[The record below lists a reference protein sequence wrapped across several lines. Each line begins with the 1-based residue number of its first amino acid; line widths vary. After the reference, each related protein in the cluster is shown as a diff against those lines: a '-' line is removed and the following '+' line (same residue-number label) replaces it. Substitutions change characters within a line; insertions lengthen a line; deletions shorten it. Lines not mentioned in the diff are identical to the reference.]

1 MQTMDLLNQPEE
13 KEVTDYL
20 TLMNSLTLGKRKN
33 REEIPL
39 SVIAGSHQK
48 NKTMTSLDRSQVCD
62 TNSQTQTS
70 SKISVVDSISKEKD
84 LKPFWND
91 ACRVISSHL
100 LSHTEIDS
108 VGLGLKSL
116 NTLST
121 KMVEKSWFSTN
132 LTHHQ
137 NLNLPQTSLQ
147 SFMSSLAV
155 CTDSEGT
162 LTKSRRIRIYPTKE
176 QKIRFK
182 GWFGVSRLFYNNTID
197 HYNNPD
203 KDTINWMG
211 VAKGLTDRLCEDYVK
226 TTPYQVKKIAVKDG
240 YQSFITNVRKT
251 KKTGRGF
258 KLGFRSKKNPVQSC
272 YIPKTAVKDEG
283 IYHTIAGKLK
293 YSERLGLVNKDCRLI
308 YDNGRW
314 FISIPTEYGRKMF
327 IENQEDIIAID
338 PGVRSFVSLF
348 SAKGVYGHIGK
359 TDFSTIQRL
368 CDHMDKLISRM
379 TLEKNKLKKDSMRR
393 ALMRV
398 RHKLRDLTDELH
410 NKVIMFLVKNFK
422 VVVYPEF
429 DVSNMVVKGRRR
441 LNRKSARNMLNWG
454 FYKFSEKLKRKC
466 DEYGVKLI
474 RICEAYTSRTNSFT
488 GEVMNIGSKK
498 QFTYMGKPI
507 DRDINGARNILIR
520 ALRDGSATS
529 WDTGGCLVQNL

>member
-1 MQTMDLLNQPEE
+1 MLVPLRKAIELTGLSSTTLRKYGDNGFIKSTKGKGGHRLFDVDELVNYGKTEEPKGNPVVCYCRVSSKKQNDDL
-13 KEVTDYL
+13 V
-20 TLMNSLTLGKRKN
+20 R
-33 REEIPL
+33 
-39 SVIAGSHQK
+39 
-48 NKTMTSLDRSQVCD
+48 QVPTCD
-62 TNSQTQTS
+62 TNSQMPIS
-70 SKISVVDSISKEKD
+70 SKISVADSTLKEKV

-91 ACRVISSHL
+91 ACTVIGSHL

-108 VGLGLKSL
+108 VGLGLNLS
-116 NTLST
+116 NTLSS

-132 LTHHQ
+132 LTHRQ
-137 NLNLPQTSLQ
+137 NQNLPQTCLQ
-147 SFMSSLAV
+147 SYMSSLAV
-155 CTDSEGT
+155 CMDSEGT

-211 VAKGLTDRLCEDYVK
+211 VAKGLTDGLTQDYVK

-251 KKTGRGF
+251 KKTGKEF
-258 KLGFRSKKNPVQSC
+258 KLGFRSKKNPVQGC

-308 YDNGRW
+308 YDNGRR
-314 FISIPTEYGRKMF
+314 FISIPTEYSRKMF

-348 SAKGVYGHIGK
+348 SAMGVYGHIGK

-368 CDHMDKLISRM
+368 GICS
-379 TLEKNKLKKDSMRR
+379 ENPS
-393 ALMRV
+393 V
-398 RHKLRDLTDELH
+398 
-410 NKVIMFLVKNFK
+410 
-422 VVVYPEF
+422 
-429 DVSNMVVKGRRR
+429 
-441 LNRKSARNMLNWG
+441 LNRV
-454 FYKFSEKLKRKC
+454 F
-466 DEYGVKLI
+466 I
-474 RICEAYTSRTNSFT
+474 
-488 GEVMNIGSKK
+488 
-498 QFTYMGKPI
+498 
-507 DRDINGARNILIR
+507 
-520 ALRDGSATS
+520 
-529 WDTGGCLVQNL
+529 